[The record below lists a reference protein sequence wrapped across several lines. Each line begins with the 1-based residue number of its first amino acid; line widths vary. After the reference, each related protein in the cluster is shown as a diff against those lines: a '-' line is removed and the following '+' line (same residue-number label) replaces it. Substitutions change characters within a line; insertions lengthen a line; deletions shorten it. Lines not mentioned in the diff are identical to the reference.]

1 MSISTIQYEELF
13 RSNHKNMCR
22 LANRIVNDRA
32 GAEDIVQDVFLKVWN
47 SRDNIQ
53 TDRSLE
59 GYLYTATTNA
69 SLNYLDSLSRRNK
82 FRQEFRPATEEKTS
96 QNISLKELQ
105 SEVQKALNRLPPKC
119 KVIFVLSRF
128 EELRYKQIA
137 EHLNVSV
144 KTVENQ
150 MGKALEIMRE
160 ELKPFLTRE
169 FLIVAATAGLSALLH
184 FLSLFLII
192 LQIGQN
198 F

>member
-1 MSISTIQYEELF
+1 MAISTIQYEELF
-13 RSNHKNMCR
+13 RSNHQNMCR

-47 SRDNIQ
+47 SRDTIQ
-53 TDRSLE
+53 TDRPLG
-59 GYLYTATTNA
+59 GYLFTATTNA
-69 SLNYLDSLSRRNK
+69 ALNYLESISRLNK
-82 FRQEFRPATEEKTS
+82 YRKDYQSSNEEKTS

-105 SEVQKALNRLPPKC
+105 SEVHKALDRLPPKC

-137 EHLNVSV
+137 EHLNISV

-184 FLSLFLII
+184 FLSLLFII
-192 LQIGQN
+192 LLIKQN

>member
-1 MSISTIQYEELF
+1 
-13 RSNHKNMCR
+13 MCR

-53 TDRSLE
+53 TDRPLE

-69 SLNYLDSLSRRNK
+69 SLNYLDSLSRLNK
-82 FRQEFRPATEEKTS
+82 FRKEFRPSTEEKTS

-105 SEVQKALNRLPPKC
+105 LEVQKALDRLPPKC

-137 EHLNVSV
+137 EHLNISV

-184 FLSLFLII
+184 FLSLLFII
-192 LQIGQN
+192 LLVKQN